1 MRNILEFIIWLIK
14 KNLIGSVIIVSLLI
28 LEVSYLIL
36 DLETFKHV
44 VLFFIGLFLGLCG
57 INVIG
62 YMVILPLKWAYRDFI
77 KEKGE
82 K

>member
-36 DLETFKHV
+36 DLETFKQATE
-44 VLFFIGLFLGLCG
+44 FNMNYQNFL
-57 INVIG
+57 I
-62 YMVILPLKWAYRDFI
+62 
-77 KEKGE
+77 
-82 K
+82 